1 MIQLFKTRLE
11 TSTMTELKVIKFK
24 EMLLKIELKWNQDLL
39 EALKSHGMLDSV
51 QINGSKV
58 NVHDCMQL

>member
-1 MIQLFKTRLE
+1 
-11 TSTMTELKVIKFK
+11 MTELKVIKFK
-24 EMLLKIELKWNQDLL
+24 ELLLKIELKWNQDLL
-39 EALKSHGMLDSV
+39 EALKSHGMLDSF